1 MQRTLAQSHD
11 NQTARCPTLRRH
23 LTKALDQ
30 RGALD
35 PLPPPPPEPERTPE
49 CQKLRDAVLEDFERM
64 DHAEKLAFI
73 IRCKAIRIG
82 KDSDALSLE
91 LDRLQ
96 RDEDGSGIAVL
107 TRMQVVLRSTLA
119 YVRLA
124 RSVPLDEPT
133 TQILLENCR
142 KALVVMHA
150 RDATGELTL
159 AGIERAVCGLLTAS
173 QDIIDDCQ
181 QRAERQCAYWN
192 RRLAR
197 AADPEERSRVAEVL
211 FLTKAQ
217 RRWASGL
224 RGAESVPRD
233 RRPAA
238 RRAVRTPRHRRV
250 PRSHRHRAACI
261 GKLAAGD
268 PDPDPE
274 PEPPTTRRYLG
285 CEVAP

>member
-1 MQRTLAQSHD
+1 MRLKNWRIQ
-11 NQTARCPTLRRH
+11 P
-23 LTKALDQ
+23 
-30 RGALD
+30 
-35 PLPPPPPEPERTPE
+35 
-49 CQKLRDAVLEDFERM
+49 
-64 DHAEKLAFI
+64 AFI
-73 IRCKAIRIG
+73 IWCNAIRIG
-82 KDSDALSLE
+82 EDSGALSLE

-96 RDEDGSGIAVL
+96 RDEDGSGIAVF
-107 TRMQVVLRSTLA
+107 TRMQVVLRSMLA
-119 YVRLA
+119 YVRFA

-133 TQILLENCR
+133 TQVLLENCC
-142 KALVVMHA
+142 KALTVMHAVMHA

-181 QRAERQCAYWN
+181 RSAEQQCAHWE

-197 AADPEERSRVAEVL
+197 TEDPEERSRVAEVL
-211 FLTKAQ
+211 FLAKAE

-224 RGAESVPRD
+224 RGAEIVPRG
-233 RRPAA
+233 RRPAV
-238 RRAVRTPRHRRV
+238 RRAVRTHRHRRV
-250 PRSHRHRAACI
+250 PRSHRHRAANI

-268 PDPDPE
+268 PEP